1 MIRIAWSTLARGRG
15 QAFGWAMGIFLWAL
29 VVMSLWDTV
38 QSEQEQFQQLLSSYP
53 PEFTAIFGDMAT
65 FTTPAGYL
73 SLEFFT
79 LMPLLIG
86 VLAVLGGSWLIAG
99 DEERGVLDLY
109 LAHPIRRL
117 EYFAGRAAGQ
127 VGLTALV
134 LGVGWIGLAIPIE
147 RSSID
152 IPLGKLVFPFL
163 SLFALLFV
171 YFGLGLLLSQLFP
184 SGRLAAM
191 VTGLAL
197 FGGYIVTILG
207 RLSDDYLPVTRFTPF
222 TYYQGGDALVEM
234 RWDWFAGLM
243 ALALAFILAGAVAFH
258 RRDIRVSGE
267 GSWALTRRLFR
278 RKPAPHPER

>member
-15 QAFGWAMGIFLWAL
+15 QVIGWGLGIFLWAL
-29 VVMSLWDTV
+29 GVMSLWDTV
-38 QSEQEQFQQLLSSYP
+38 QAGQEQFQQLLSSYP

-134 LGVGWIGLAIPIE
+134 LAIGWLGLAIPIV

-152 IPLGKLVFPFL
+152 ISLGRLVFPFL

-171 YFGLGLLLSQLFP
+171 YFGLGLLLSQILP
-184 SGRLAAM
+184 SGRLTAM

-197 FGGYIVTILG
+197 FGGYILTILG
-207 RLSDDYLPVTRFTPF
+207 RLSEDYLSVTRYTPF

-234 RWDWFAGLM
+234 NWGWWAGLM
-243 ALALAFILAGAVAFH
+243 GLAVAFILAAAFAF
-258 RRDIRVSGE
+258 RSRDIRVSGE
-267 GSWALTRRLFR
+267 GSWARTRRLLR
-278 RKPAPHPER
+278 RKPAVQPEL